1 MWASTAQPTLLS
13 ELCLALL
20 SGMSTT
26 LMGHRPGWHGLIYRI
41 TTIQYR
47 EKYRTVLIVEGDKY
61 DFLSFIKGSPPPSPP
76 QLLLWPESPPPST
89 TPTAHPPKSTPPP
102 ATITWRRD
110 SAPHHCIVSPSPLP
124 RSTTTAAML
133 LRHCVI
139 GPALTLGQAARNRS
153 HGREAQYEA
162 RSNIVS
168 VL

>member
-61 DFLSFIKGSPPPSPP
+61 DFLSFIKGSPPPPSSFYGQSRHHRLPP
-76 QLLLWPESPPPST
+76 RQLTPLNQHHRPPPSPGDAT
-89 TPTAHPPKSTPPP
+89 VPPP
-102 ATITWRRD
+102 LHRVTLSTATL
-110 SAPHHCIVSPSPLP
+110 HH
-124 RSTTTAAML
+124 
-133 LRHCVI
+133 
-139 GPALTLGQAARNRS
+139 
-153 HGREAQYEA
+153 HGRHAPPPP
-162 RSNIVS
+162 RH
-168 VL
+168 